1 MCLFI
6 VGIGPGKPEG
16 MTKEAEAVLEGCEV
30 IAGYTVYTALLK
42 ERFPEKEYYATPMR
56 QETERCRWALSQAAM
71 GRRTALVCSGDAG
84 IYGMAGLVCQLSAGM
99 ENGPAVRVIPGVT
112 AASSGAALLGAP
124 LGHDF
129 AVISL
134 SDLLTDAAVIRSR
147 VRYAAMGDLVICLYN
162 PASRKRVDY
171 LKKACD
177 IVLAYRS
184 PDTVC
189 GYVRNIGREGE
200 EIRILSLGEL
210 REIHADM
217 FTTVFIGN
225 STTLEIG
232 GRMVTPRGYRTIPPD
247 RVGQEEQ
254 TDAGGTGRE
263 PTAASSPDAGRVVIF
278 GGTTEGRQLYEYC
291 RKRGLAVSVYVATE
305 YGSRILEPDGWDP
318 GRESGGAG
326 IPGQI
331 RCGRLEPEEM
341 KQAIAQ
347 EQARLVLD
355 ATHPFARKATE
366 HIRAACAQLGIPYRR
381 VCRAAPE
388 EEDVPE
394 GIYFDSIE
402 EAVSFLEGKD
412 GNVLATTGSRDLD
425 GYRRLAGYRERL
437 YVRILP
443 DAAAISS
450 CLAMGIGGRHLAA
463 MQGPFS
469 EEMNYGFLKEFAI
482 RWMVTKQ
489 SGAVGGFP
497 EKRNAAKRAGA
508 ALLIIRNQK
517 ETGVSLQE
525 ALDILEELK

>member
-1 MCLFI
+1 MCLLI

-16 MTKEAEAVLEGCEV
+16 MTKEAQAVLEECEV

-56 QETERCRWALSQAAM
+56 QETERCRWALSQAAL
-71 GRRTALVCSGDAG
+71 GRRIALVCSGDAG
-84 IYGMAGLVCQLSAGM
+84 IYGMAGLVFQLSAGM
-99 ENGPAVRVIPGVT
+99 ENPPSIRVIPGVT

-134 SDLLTDAAVIRSR
+134 SDLLTAPEVIRNR
-147 VRYAAMGDLVICLYN
+147 LRCAAISDMVICLYN
-162 PASRKRVDY
+162 PASRKRADY

-200 EIRILSLGEL
+200 EMGVLSLGKL
-210 REIHADM
+210 REMRADM

-225 STTLEIG
+225 STTMETG
-232 GRMVTPRGYRTIPPD
+232 GRMITPRGYRTIRPD
-247 RVGQEEQ
+247 RVGQEKGM
-254 TDAGGTGRE
+254 DPGGTGHQALS
-263 PTAASSPDAGRVVIF
+263 TTKAGRVVIF
-278 GGTTEGRQLYEYC
+278 GGTTEGRLLYEGC
-291 RKRGLAVSVYVATE
+291 RKQGVEVSVYVATK
-305 YGSRILEPDGWDP
+305 YGGRILETAGRAP
-318 GRESGGAG
+318 GLESGGDGMQGA
-326 IPGQI
+326 IH
-331 RCGRLEPEEM
+331 CGRLEPEEM
-341 KQAIAQ
+341 VRAIEQ

-355 ATHPFARKATE
+355 ATHPFARKVTE
-366 HIRAACAQLGIPYRR
+366 HIRAACAQLDIPYRR
-381 VCRAAPE
+381 VCRTAPE

-394 GIYFDSIE
+394 GMYFDSIE
-402 EAVSFLEGKD
+402 EVVSFLEGKD
-412 GNVLATTGSRDLD
+412 GNVLVTTGSRDLD
-425 GYRRLAGYRERL
+425 VYRRLDGYRERL

-443 DAAAISS
+443 DAATISD
-450 CLAMGIGGRHLAA
+450 CLAMGIGGRHLSA

-469 EEMNYGFLKEFAI
+469 EEMNYGFLKEFGI

-517 ETGVSLQE
+517 ETGISLQE